1 MRQNISGGSPYEPI
15 IGFSRA
21 VRVGHT
27 VFLAGTGP
35 VGADNE
41 DVAGQTRRIFAIAE
55 KALGEAGAT
64 LADVVRTRMYLTHV
78 EDWEAVGRVH
88 GEFFGIVR
96 PAATMVVVAALLN
109 PAWRIEIEFDAVI
122 DASVPSPLVPKKGF
136 RLMPKLSIR
145 DIELAN
151 KRVFIRVDFN
161 VPLTEDG
168 STITDDTRIVATLPT
183 IEYALKHRAKVIL
196 ASHLGRPKGKPNP
209 KYSLRPVVDRL
220 RELLDKQV
228 GESVN
233 VAFSPDCIG
242 EVASEMARQLESGQ
256 VLLLENLRYHAE
268 EEANDPAF
276 SKALASLAEI
286 YVNDA
291 FGSAHRAHAS
301 TEGITHFLKP
311 AVAGLLMEKEITYL
325 GKALESPE
333 KPFVAIIGGSKISGK
348 IDVIDNLLD
357 KVDTLVIVGGMAYT
371 FQRALGVTTGK
382 SLVEEDKIDMAKAA
396 IEKAKAKGV
405 NLLLPV
411 DNILADSF
419 TPDAKTQV
427 WDTSVDFPADWQGLD
442 IGPKSIAAI
451 EDVVLTARTIVWNGP
466 AGVFEFPRFAV
477 GTNAIAQA
485 VAANKA
491 AISIIGGGDSVSA
504 INKTGLAD
512 QITHISTGGG
522 ASLEFL
528 EGKKLPGVEAL
539 TNK

>member
-1 MRQNISGGSPYEPI
+1 
-15 IGFSRA
+15 
-21 VRVGHT
+21 
-27 VFLAGTGP
+27 
-35 VGADNE
+35 
-41 DVAGQTRRIFAIAE
+41 
-55 KALGEAGAT
+55 
-64 LADVVRTRMYLTHV
+64 
-78 EDWEAVGRVH
+78 
-88 GEFFGIVR
+88 
-96 PAATMVVVAALLN
+96 
-109 PAWRIEIEFDAVI
+109 
-122 DASVPSPLVPKKGF
+122 
-136 RLMPKLSIR
+136 MPKLSIK
-145 DIELAN
+145 DIDLTN

-183 IEYALKHRAKVIL
+183 IEYALRHRAKVIL

-209 KYSLRPVVDRL
+209 KYSLRPVAIRL
-220 RELLDKQV
+220 RELLDKQFS
-228 GESVN
+228 ESIN
-233 VAFSPDCIG
+233 VAFSPDCVGDI
-242 EVASEMARQLESGQ
+242 ASELARQLESGQ

-276 SKALASLAEI
+276 SKALASLAEV

-348 IDVIDNLLD
+348 IDVIQNLLD
-357 KVDTLVIVGGMAYT
+357 KVETLVIVGGMAYT
-371 FQRALGVTTGK
+371 FYRAKGVTTGK
-382 SLVEEDKIDMAKAA
+382 SLVEEDKIELAKLT
-396 IEKAKAKGV
+396 IEKATAKGV

-411 DNILADSF
+411 DNILADKF
-419 TPDAKTQV
+419 ADDAKTQV
-427 WDTSVDFPADWQGLD
+427 WDTSVDFPAEWQGLD
-442 IGPKSIAAI
+442 IGPKSIGAI
-451 EDVVLTARTIVWNGP
+451 EDVISTAKTIVWNGP
-466 AGVFEFPRFAV
+466 AGVFEFPHFAV

-485 VAANKA
+485 VAANRT

-504 INKTGLAD
+504 INQAGVAD

-539 TNK
+539 TEKQ

>member
-1 MRQNISGGSPYEPI
+1 
-15 IGFSRA
+15 
-21 VRVGHT
+21 
-27 VFLAGTGP
+27 
-35 VGADNE
+35 
-41 DVAGQTRRIFAIAE
+41 
-55 KALGEAGAT
+55 
-64 LADVVRTRMYLTHV
+64 
-78 EDWEAVGRVH
+78 
-88 GEFFGIVR
+88 
-96 PAATMVVVAALLN
+96 
-109 PAWRIEIEFDAVI
+109 
-122 DASVPSPLVPKKGF
+122 
-136 RLMPKLSIR
+136 MPKLTIR
-145 DIELAN
+145 DIDLAN
-151 KRVFIRVDFN
+151 KRLFIRVDFN

-183 IEYALKHRAKVIL
+183 IKYALVRKAKVIL

-209 KYSLRPVVDRL
+209 KYSLRPVVARL
-220 RELLDKQV
+220 RALLDK
-228 GESVN
+228 ELDEAVN
-233 VAFSPDCIG
+233 VAFAPDCIG
-242 EVASEMARQLESGQ
+242 EIASEMARQLESGQ

-268 EEANDPAF
+268 EEANDPEF
-276 SKALASLAEI
+276 SKALASLADV

-333 KPFVAIIGGSKISGK
+333 KPFVAFIGGSKISGK

-371 FQRALGVTTGK
+371 FQRALGVATGK

-396 IEKAKAKGV
+396 LDKAKAKGV
-405 NLLLPV
+405 KLLLPV
-411 DNILADSF
+411 DNILADKF
-419 TPDAKTQV
+419 AADAKTQE
-427 WDTSVDFPADWQGLD
+427 WDCSVDFPADWQGLD

-451 EDVVLTARTIVWNGP
+451 EEVVSTARTIVWNGP

-477 GTNAIAQA
+477 GTNAIARA
-485 VAANKA
+485 VAANRA
-491 AISIIGGGDSVSA
+491 ATSIIGGGDSVSA
-504 INKTGLAD
+504 INQAGVAD

-539 TNK
+539 TDK